1 MKWSDKFKT
10 PSKTLFRPRSY
21 GLPYNF
27 GSTVSG
33 LAKYVNLL
41 NFDKVMPCFF
51 FSSLKYR
58 KVTFPPKL
66 RSKYKLATTLRVKNS
81 RLQGCCPY
89 RDSLTR
95 FGGLYRIEFHKSHSG
110 LAIGSANSVVSVIK
124 LISYLDSKKVLLR
137 AGFEPAT

>member
-51 FSSLKYR
+51 LSSLKQYR

-89 RDSLTR
+89 RDIVSRELEV
-95 FGGLYRIEFHKSHSG
+95 YIELNFIK
-110 LAIGSANSVVSVIK
+110 VIA
-124 LISYLDSKKVLLR
+124 D
-137 AGFEPAT
+137 

>member
-1 MKWSDKFKT
+1 M
-10 PSKTLFRPRSY
+10 
-21 GLPYNF
+21 
-27 GSTVSG
+27 
-33 LAKYVNLL
+33 
-41 NFDKVMPCFF
+41 FF
-51 FSSLKYR
+51 LSSLKQYR

-124 LISYLDSKKVLLR
+124 LISYLDSKR
-137 AGFEPAT
+137 FSFEPDLNQRPKDSCMKLDYSPPLYQLSYRRGIESDIFYFTLN